1 MLPTA
6 STEFYALHQRVN
18 RTAANEVRSL
28 WGRMGDDFDTSWRRY
43 GPAMLAVVTEAQ
55 QEVTKAATRYV
66 PAVLAETDVSNRPVA
81 DFRPR
86 SLVGVAS
93 DGRRLDTLA
102 YGAVTEAKASI
113 GAGATTAQA
122 LDNGADFLDL
132 MTKLQ
137 VADAART
144 AVGVMTASRKNLGGT
159 VRVLNPPSC
168 QRCAILAGRFY
179 RWSKGFDRHPKC
191 DCVNQPVPGEVY
203 AKAEGFITDPMDAY
217 RAGEIRDI
225 TQAQAFALD
234 NGADIGRVVNATR
247 GISTTSTETAKSI
260 RLRLKLQNTA
270 PRPAIPA
277 GQSDLMAFMGTRG
290 RPSAVDL
297 VIPTP
302 EGIYREARGD
312 RDKAIALLREWGYL
326 T

>member
-6 STEFYALHQRVN
+6 ATDFYALQQRVN
-18 RTAANEVRSL
+18 FTAANEVRRL
-28 WGRMGDDFDTSWRRY
+28 WGRMGDDFDASWRRY
-43 GPAMLAVVTEAQ
+43 GPAVLAVVREAQ
-55 QEVTKAATRYV
+55 KEVTKAAAEYV
-66 PAVLAETDVSNRPVA
+66 PAVLAETDIPDQPEA
-81 DFRPR
+81 DFRPG

-102 YGAVTEAKASI
+102 YGAVTEAKAAI
-113 GAGATTAQA
+113 GTGASPAQA
-122 LDNGADFLDL
+122 LDTGAGFLDL

-144 AVGVMTASRKNLGGT
+144 AVGAMTASRKNLGGT

-191 DCVNQPVPGEVY
+191 DCVNLPSRSAGW
-203 AKAEGFITDPMDAY
+203 AKAAGFITDPMDAY
-217 RAGEIRDI
+217 RAGQIKDL
-225 TQAQAFALD
+225 TTAQVKALEE
-234 NGADIGRVVNATR
+234 GADIGKVVNAYR

-260 RLRLKLQNTA
+260 RLRIKLQSA
-270 PRPAIPA
+270 SPRPAVPA
-277 GQSDLMAFMGTRG
+277 GQPDLMAFMGTSR
-290 RPSAVDL
+290 RPSAADL

-302 EGIYREARGD
+302 EGIYREAKGD

>member
-6 STEFYALHQRVN
+6 ATEFYALQQRVN
-18 RTAANEVRSL
+18 FTAANEVRRL
-28 WGRMGDDFDTSWRRY
+28 WASMGDDFDASWRRI
-43 GPAMLAVVTEAQ
+43 GPGVLAVLRESQGTMSR
-55 QEVTKAATRYV
+55 AALAYV
-66 PAVLAETDVSNRPVA
+66 PAVLAEIDLRDQPTRDLRPE
-81 DFRPR
+81 
-86 SLVGVAS
+86 SLVGQAS

-102 YGAVTEAKASI
+102 YGAVTEAKSAI
-113 GAGATTAQA
+113 GAGATTTQA
-122 LDNGADFLDL
+122 LDSGGGFLEL

-137 VADAART
+137 VADAARQ

-191 DCVNQPVPGEVY
+191 DCVNQPVSSEAY

-217 RAGEIRDI
+217 RAGQIKDL
-225 TQAQAFALD
+225 TNAQVKALSE
-234 NGADIGRVVNATR
+234 GADIGQVVNAYR

-260 RLRLKLQNTA
+260 RLRLKAKGTT
-270 PRPAIPA
+270 PRPAMPA
-277 GQSDLMAFMGTRG
+277 GQSDLMAFMGTTR
-290 RPSAVDL
+290 RPSPEAL
-297 VIPTP
+297 IIPTP
-302 EGIYREARGD
+302 EGIYREAKGD